1 MTISSKHKFMFDIS
15 YGLQTFLHRKVIFW
29 KVYYQKTRQST
40 KKNACCR
47 RIPQSKLQ
55 KVKMQ
60 PCHVDTTKLIFC
72 SHSSDTF
79 YATLTQYYKRGYNN
93 FPKKLWCFMG
103 GGGGGGLLQNNVVS
117 STC

>member
-1 MTISSKHKFMFDIS
+1 MTISGKHKFMFDIS
-15 YGLQTFLHRKVIFW
+15 YGPQTFLHRKVIFW

-79 YATLTQYYKRGYNN
+79 LKFAADTI
-93 FPKKLWCFMG
+93 
-103 GGGGGGLLQNNVVS
+103 LQKGV
-117 STC
+117 

>member
-15 YGLQTFLHRKVIFW
+15 YGPQTFLHRKVIFW
-29 KVYYQKTRQST
+29 KVYHQKTRQST

-55 KVKMQ
+55 KVKMR

-79 YATLTQYYKRGYNN
+79 LKFAADTI
-93 FPKKLWCFMG
+93 
-103 GGGGGGLLQNNVVS
+103 LQKGV
-117 STC
+117 

>member
-47 RIPQSKLQ
+47 RIPESKLQ

-79 YATLTQYYKRGYNN
+79 LKFAADTI
-93 FPKKLWCFMG
+93 
-103 GGGGGGLLQNNVVS
+103 LQKGV
-117 STC
+117 